1 MINEGLKLSGDL
13 KIDVV
18 DENGNLKDSRDLK
31 NLVVTAGLN
40 FIAGRIIGTT
50 PAVMTHIGI
59 GDGGGTAA
67 AAAQTNLQGT
77 NKLRK
82 AFTTAASRTNNVVT
96 YICLFGTADNITG
109 GAITEA
115 AIFNNGTDAAGDM
128 LCRTVFPVV
137 NKGAND
143 TMTITWTITLNA
155 A

>member
-1 MINEGLKLSGDL
+1 MINDGLKLSGAL

-18 DENGNLKDSRDLK
+18 DENGNLKDSREIN

-40 FIAGRIIGTT
+40 FIAGRMIGTT
-50 PAVMTHIGI
+50 PAVMSHIGI
-59 GDGGGTAA
+59 GDSTTAA
-67 AAAQTNLQGT
+67 AASQTDLQATT
-77 NKLRK
+77 NKIRK
-82 AFTTAASRTNNVVT
+82 AFTTAASRSGNVVT
-96 YICLFGTADNITG
+96 YTCLFGTADNITG

-115 AIFNNGTDAAGDM
+115 GIFNNGTNGSGDM

-143 TMTITWTITLNA
+143 TMTITWTVTMNA